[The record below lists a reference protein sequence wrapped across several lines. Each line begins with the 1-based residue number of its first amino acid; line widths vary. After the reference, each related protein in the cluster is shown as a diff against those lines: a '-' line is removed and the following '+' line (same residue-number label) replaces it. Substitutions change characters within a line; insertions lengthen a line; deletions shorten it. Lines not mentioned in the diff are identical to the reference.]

1 MKATSI
7 AMAFMLA
14 VPGLAIADSPQG
26 KWSAPNGEFT
36 IKLSQCGK
44 TLCGNIVRLK
54 EPTYANG
61 KTKIDRHNENK
72 SLRARPLIGLALL
85 SDMKPSGQGSWEG
98 KVYNPEDG
106 QTYNATIML
115 RGGTIQLQ
123 GCVAGIFCKTEK
135 FVRAH

>member
-1 MKATSI
+1 MRATSI
-7 AMAFMLA
+7 AIAFMFALSGVA
-14 VPGLAIADSPQG
+14 VADSPEG
-26 KWSAPNGEFT
+26 KWSVPNGELT

-44 TLCGNIVRLK
+44 NLCGNIVRLR

-61 KTKIDRHNENK
+61 EIKVDRHNDDK

-85 SDMKPSGQGSWEG
+85 SDMKRSGQDSWKG

-106 QTYNATIML
+106 QTYKATIKL

-123 GCVAGIFCKTEK
+123 GCVAGILCKTEK